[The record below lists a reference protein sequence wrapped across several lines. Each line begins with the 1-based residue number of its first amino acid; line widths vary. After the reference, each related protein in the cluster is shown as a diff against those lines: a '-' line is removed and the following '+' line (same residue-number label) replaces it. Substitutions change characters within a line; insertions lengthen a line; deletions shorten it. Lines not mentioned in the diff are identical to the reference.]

1 MKRFTDFYKQ
11 AAALLTP
18 QAQAAA
24 TAPQGGAPM
33 DPAAMGGMSP
43 QGDSMDPA
51 MMGGAPIPPAGGMPM
66 DPSMMGGMPPQGAPM
81 DPAAMQGMPA
91 DPAAMGGMPQGAPQG
106 AWMQDPQ
113 FLQFLQ
119 QMGIQI
125 DPQSGM
131 AMGPDGQPIPPQL
144 MDQMYAEFQNQMAAA
159 QQGGMPP
166 QQGMPPEGQMPPQGQ
181 MPQPGLDEQTMNNMA
196 SIIMDSV
203 DSVLEQKMATLD
215 KKLTAFAQKLDSI
228 KSLIDDLALGT
239 NNMQK
244 QQQLQ
249 NDKLNAELE
258 EQLKTIQDLKAQPVQ
273 NTEDILKS
281 AAQQKPGRSILDIM
295 RG

>member
-1 MKRFTDFYKQ
+1 MKKFTDFYKQ

-33 DPAAMGGMSP
+33 N
-43 QGDSMDPA
+43 
-51 MMGGAPIPPAGGMPM
+51 
-66 DPSMMGGMPPQGAPM
+66 PSMMGGMPPQGAPM
-81 DPAAMQGMPA
+81 DPAMMGGAPMPPAGGMPMDPSMMGGA
-91 DPAAMGGMPQGAPQG
+91 PMDPAAMGGMSQGAPQG

-113 FLQFLQ
+113 FMQFLQ

-131 AMGPDGQPIPPQL
+131 AMGPDGQPVPPEI

-166 QQGMPPEGQMPPQGQ
+166 AQDMPQEGQMPPQGQ

-215 KKLTAFAQKLDSI
+215 KKLTAFTEKLDSI

-239 NNMQK
+239 DNMQK
-244 QQQLQ
+244 KEQLQ

-273 NTEDILKS
+273 STQDILKS
-281 AAQQKPGRSILDIM
+281 ATQQKPVRSILDIM

>member
-1 MKRFTDFYKQ
+1 MKKFTDFYKQ

-33 DPAAMGGMSP
+33 DPSMMGGMPP
-43 QGDSMDPA
+43 QGMPSQGAPMDPA
-51 MMGGAPIPPAGGMPM
+51 MMGGAPMPPAGGMPPQGMPM
-66 DPSMMGGMPPQGAPM
+66 DPSMMGGAPM
-81 DPAAMQGMPA
+81 DPAAM
-91 DPAAMGGMPQGAPQG
+91 GGMSQGAPQG

-113 FLQFLQ
+113 FMQFLQ

-131 AMGPDGQPIPPQL
+131 AMGPYGQPVPPQI

-166 QQGMPPEGQMPPQGQ
+166 EQGMSPEGQMPPQGQ
-181 MPQPGLDEQTMNNMA
+181 TPQPGLDEQTMNNMA

-203 DSVLEQKMATLD
+203 DSVLEQKIATLD
-215 KKLTAFAQKLDSI
+215 KKLTAFAEKLDSI

-239 NNMQK
+239 DNVQK
-244 QQQLQ
+244 KEQLQ

-273 NTEDILKS
+273 STEDILKS
-281 AAQQKPGRSILDIM
+281 AAQQKPVRSILDIM

>member
-33 DPAAMGGMSP
+33 DPSMMGGMPP
-43 QGDSMDPA
+43 Q
-51 MMGGAPIPPAGGMPM
+51 
-66 DPSMMGGMPPQGAPM
+66 GMPPQGAPM
-81 DPAAMQGMPA
+81 DPAMMGGAPM
-91 DPAAMGGMPQGAPQG
+91 DPAAMGGAPQG

-113 FLQFLQ
+113 FLQFLP
-119 QMGIQI
+119 QMGIQV

-131 AMGPDGQPIPPQL
+131 AMGPDGQPVPPEI
-144 MDQMYAEFQNQMAAA
+144 MDQMYVEFQNQMAAV

-166 QQGMPPEGQMPPQGQ
+166 AQGMPQEGQMPPEGQ

-215 KKLTAFAQKLDSI
+215 KKLSAFAEKLDSI

-249 NDKLNAELE
+249 SDKLNAELE

-273 NTEDILKS
+273 STEDILKS
-281 AAQQKPGRSILDIM
+281 AAQQKTARSILDIM

>member
-33 DPAAMGGMSP
+33 DPAAMGGMPP
-43 QGDSMDPA
+43 QGAPMDPA
-51 MMGGAPIPPAGGMPM
+51 MMGGAPMPPAGGMPM
-66 DPSMMGGMPPQGAPM
+66 DPSMMGGVPPQGAPM

-91 DPAAMGGMPQGAPQG
+91 DPAAMGGAPQG

-113 FLQFLQ
+113 FMQFIQ
-119 QMGIQI
+119 QMGIQV

-131 AMGPDGQPIPPQL
+131 AMGPDGQPVPPQI

-159 QQGGMPP
+159 MQGGVPP
-166 QQGMPPEGQMPPQGQ
+166 QGAPEQGMSPEGGQ

-215 KKLTAFAQKLDSI
+215 KKLSAFAEKLDSI
-228 KSLIDDLALGT
+228 KSLIDDLALGADT
-239 NNMQK
+239 MQK
-244 QQQLQ
+244 HQQLQ

-273 NTEDILKS
+273 STQDILKS
-281 AAQQKPGRSILDIM
+281 AAQQKPLRSILDIM

>member
-1 MKRFTDFYKQ
+1 MKRFTDFYKE

-33 DPAAMGGMSP
+33 DPSMMGGMPP
-43 QGDSMDPA
+43 QGMPPQGAPMDPA
-51 MMGGAPIPPAGGMPM
+51 MMGGAPMPPGGMPPM
-66 DPSMMGGMPPQGAPM
+66 DPAAAQGMPPQGAPM
-81 DPAAMQGMPA
+81 DPAAMG
-91 DPAAMGGMPQGAPQG
+91 GAPQG

-113 FLQFLQ
+113 FLQFLP
-119 QMGIQI
+119 QMGIQV

-131 AMGPDGQPIPPQL
+131 AIGPDGQPVPPEI

-159 QQGGMPP
+159 

-215 KKLTAFAQKLDSI
+215 KKLSAFAEKLDSI

-273 NTEDILKS
+273 STEDILKS
-281 AAQQKPGRSILDIM
+281 ASQQKAARSILDIM

>member
-1 MKRFTDFYKQ
+1 MKKFTDFYKQ

-33 DPAAMGGMSP
+33 DP
-43 QGDSMDPA
+43 
-51 MMGGAPIPPAGGMPM
+51 
-66 DPSMMGGMPPQGAPM
+66 SMMGGMPPQGAPM
-81 DPAAMQGMPA
+81 DPAMMGGAPMPPAGGMPMDPAAMQGMPPQGA
-91 DPAAMGGMPQGAPQG
+91 PVDPAAMSGAPQG

-131 AMGPDGQPIPPQL
+131 AMGPDGQPIPPQI

-166 QQGMPPEGQMPPQGQ
+166 QQGMPPEGQMSPQGQ
-181 MPQPGLDEQTMNNMA
+181 MPQPGLDEETMNNMA

-215 KKLTAFAQKLDSI
+215 KKLTAFTEKLDSI

-239 NNMQK
+239 DNMQK
-244 QQQLQ
+244 KEQLQ

-273 NTEDILKS
+273 STQDILKS
-281 AAQQKPGRSILDIM
+281 ATQQKPVRSILDIM